1 MNLLT
6 RDQILAADDLTTEDH
21 EVPEWGGTVR
31 IRMLTGTE
39 RDAFEASVTQQRGKS
54 VQANLTNLR
63 ARLVSL
69 CLIDATGRRMFN
81 REDIPALGR
90 KSAAALDRVFDA
102 CRRLNRIG
110 DEDVEELTEGFPGTA
125 ATDGEPSS
133 TA

>member
-6 RDQILAADDLTTEDH
+6 REAILDADDLTTEDH

-31 IRMLTGTE
+31 VKMLTGTE
-39 RDAFEASVTQQRGKS
+39 RDAFEASVTETRGKN
-54 VQANLTNLR
+54 VKANLANVR

-69 CLIDATGRRMFN
+69 CLVDTTGRRLFA
-81 REDIPALGR
+81 REDIPLLGR

-110 DEDVEELTEGFPGTA
+110 DQDVEELTEGFPEETA
-125 ATDGEPSS
+125 GEPSS